1 MTYENARKAI
11 EYMFTQ
17 SYWTSQGINLYPDN
31 YEGTIAK
38 HNEFLR
44 INILPSNSDTYYGG
58 VKNLSGTVILSIYV
72 KAGEG
77 QKRVMQISDILDV
90 LLQNK
95 STTFTVSNVIT
106 YGPLLGTSFLTIG
119 GLDTANK
126 ALYSAQ
132 YTIPFQSYGE

>member
-1 MTYENARKAI
+1 MTYDNARKAI
-11 EYMFTQ
+11 EYMFTKG
-17 SYWTSQGINLYPDN
+17 YWIGQNINVYPDN
-31 YEGTIAK
+31 YQGTIAN

-44 INILPSNSDTYYGG
+44 INILPSNSSSNYGG
-58 VKNLSGTVILSIYV
+58 SKNLEGLVIISIYV

-77 QKRVMQISDILDV
+77 QKRIMQISDILDI

-95 STTFTVSNVIT
+95 NTSATIGGETIK
-106 YGPLLGTSFLTIG
+106 GPELGASYLTIG

-126 ALYSAQ
+126 ALYSAK

>member
-1 MTYENARKAI
+1 MTYEDARNTI

-17 SYWTSQGINLYPDN
+17 SYWTGQNIDLYPDN
-31 YEGTIAK
+31 YQGTIAN

-44 INILPSNSDTYYGG
+44 INILPSESSSNYGG
-58 VKNLSGTVILSIYV
+58 KKNLSGLVIITIYV

-90 LLQNK
+90 LLQYKNT
-95 STTFTVSNVIT
+95 SYTLSGTTIKGPELGASYLTV
-106 YGPLLGTSFLTIG
+106 G
-119 GLDTANK
+119 GLDLVNK
-126 ALYSAQ
+126 ALYSAK